1 MCRTILAGVKISN
14 SIKLKQIIIT
24 SSWGFFSGGVK
35 FESKRKHME
44 MYKKEKKKN
53 KRMKCVIL
61 FVLRSPQYTYFI
73 SRITCKNKE
82 TSKNFL

>member
-44 MYKKEKKKN
+44 MYEKERKKKTN
-53 KRMKCVIL
+53 
-61 FVLRSPQYTYFI
+61 
-73 SRITCKNKE
+73 E
-82 TSKNFL
+82 